1 MGGAQA
7 QVTAS
12 GWRPLL
18 GGVLVVAAAC
28 AAAWALARPELSPAG
43 SAVRAVADCAAVATL
58 GLAAVPFL
66 DTGRHR
72 AELSRT
78 AAAPC
83 GVAAAVWTVAEAVRL
98 IVATAQAAALPVGA
112 VGVRTYADFVLHTAV
127 GRAGVLSALA
137 AAVVCVVAVAA
148 PRSAALSVGAVGVAA
163 VGVVAHTL
171 TGHLADSPVGGLAVA
186 VHALAAALWCGCLAA
201 LLWTVRHRGQWARV
215 LPRFSQLALA
225 CVAVLLVAGTAAAWA
240 ALRTPAELYATGYGR
255 VLTAKLVVTAG
266 LVVLAWRNRTRWLP
280 AARAHRATAG
290 LSRSRTLLELAIM
303 TAALT
308 LAAALAVAG

>member
-1 MGGAQA
+1 VGGAPA
-7 QVTAS
+7 RVTAS
-12 GWRPLL
+12 TWRPLL
-18 GGVLVVAAAC
+18 GGVVVVAAAC
-28 AAAWALARPELSPAG
+28 ATAWALARPELSPAG
-43 SAVRAVADCAAVATL
+43 AAVRTVADCAATVTL
-58 GLAAVPFL
+58 GLAVVPFL

-72 AELSRT
+72 AELARA

-83 GVAAAVWTVAEAVRL
+83 GFAAAVWMLTEAVRL
-98 IVATAQAAALPVGA
+98 IVATAQAADLAVGA

-127 GRAGVLSALA
+127 GRAGVLSVVA
-137 AAVVCVVAVAA
+137 AAVVCAVAVAA
-148 PRSAALSVGAVGVAA
+148 PRSAAVATGTVGAAA

-171 TGHLADSPVGGLAVA
+171 TGHLAEDALGGLAVA

-225 CVAVLLVAGTAAAWA
+225 CVAVLLTAGVAAAWA

-255 VLTAKLVVTAG
+255 VLAAKLVVTAG

-290 LSRSRTLLELAIM
+290 LSRSRTLVELAIM
-303 TAALT
+303 VAALT
-308 LAAALAVAG
+308 LAAALAMTG